1 MYGLHDSV
9 TPPSLLTSFTDALPF
24 LSNNGQESLKMLPIE
39 QTNDMKET
47 TSTGPTF
54 DSYLHLFNS
63 NGWLERERNNL
74 AEVSAK
80 TEIPSESIP
89 STPRLP
95 ASASLFNPALLLSP
109 PRFDTVKDSRS
120 RGRYDKLLPDMNS
133 KLSNLFSRMVQPDT
147 NSIQTGF
154 SLPPL
159 SPVLPPPTKSKSDN
173 VSFNN
178 SEIFQKDDSLCFPF
192 SFDNPI

>member
-1 MYGLHDSV
+1 MRTSV
-9 TPPSLLTSFTDALPF
+9 APPSLLTSFTDALPF
-24 LSNNGQESLKMLPIE
+24 LNSSGQEPLKILPLE
-39 QTNDMKET
+39 QTTDLKET

-54 DSYLHLFNS
+54 DSYLHILNS
-63 NGWLERERNNL
+63 NGWLERDRSNL
-74 AEVSAK
+74 VEVSAK
-80 TEIPSESIP
+80 SEVPSDPLP

-95 ASASLFNPALLLSP
+95 TSATLFNPAILLSP
-109 PRFDTVKDSRS
+109 PRFDTVKDTRS
-120 RGRYDKLLPDMNS
+120 RGRFDKMLPDMNS
-133 KLSNLFSRMVQPDT
+133 KLSNLFSRMIQPET

-159 SPVLPPPTKSKSDN
+159 SPVLPAPTKSKSDN